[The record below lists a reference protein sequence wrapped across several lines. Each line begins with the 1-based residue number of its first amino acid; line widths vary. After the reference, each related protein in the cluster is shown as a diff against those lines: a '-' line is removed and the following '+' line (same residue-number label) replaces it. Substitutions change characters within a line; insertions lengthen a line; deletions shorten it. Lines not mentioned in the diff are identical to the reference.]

1 MKEPGQDLLLSSP
14 GPRVNEGAPD
24 AARDGPG
31 VPGAVQSFPLHP
43 GLPPAGGAARP
54 RRRAAPCTGRTSP
67 RRPAAAGP
75 ILLLLK
81 RCQTPE
87 NFVGEPDC
95 TVNIPLGW
103 GWGVAGAKRTSAVR
117 PPSPAPERVSKRRNG
132 DNGPTVRR
140 PCSAG
145 SPLTRELPS
154 RAGRAG
160 HGAGPFPSSVERK
173 KTCLQ
178 FLGSERAP
186 RAHPPSPSLFKGPA
200 TPAAAACVLSPRK
213 QQCASAGHGRPER
226 AGIAALR
233 APARRAGAADGTL
246 WAPPASERGCP
257 PRAPPRTLALP
268 SPLSGPFPE
277 N

>member
-1 MKEPGQDLLLSSP
+1 MRKEPGQDLLLFSP

-186 RAHPPSPSLFKGPA
+186 RAHPPLPLF
-200 TPAAAACVLSPRK
+200 
-213 QQCASAGHGRPER
+213 
-226 AGIAALR
+226 I
-233 APARRAGAADGTL
+233 
-246 WAPPASERGCP
+246 
-257 PRAPPRTLALP
+257 
-268 SPLSGPFPE
+268 
-277 N
+277 